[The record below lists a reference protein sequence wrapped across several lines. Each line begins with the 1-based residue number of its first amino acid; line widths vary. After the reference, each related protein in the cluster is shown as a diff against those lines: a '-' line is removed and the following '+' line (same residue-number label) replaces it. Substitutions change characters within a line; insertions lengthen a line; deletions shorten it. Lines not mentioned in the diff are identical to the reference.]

1 MDITS
6 IIITFLEKI
15 LPWGIEK
22 FIPLIKI
29 EPKNITFKKSEW
41 QEQLSFFVFNRSE
54 NILFDV
60 YIKINVGNC
69 KAEDFKIETK
79 KIEEEFRENIRDI
92 SISTKVIR
100 FNCIDE
106 NGKDFIVLKILKI
119 DPNQRISFTI
129 KTNSGSVIKLE
140 VLKYS
145 KKQSK
150 ILTRK
155 NEIAL
160 SFEIP
165 LKNSKFFFGKK
176 KEKVKLKSISLL
188 LRKK

>member
-1 MDITS
+1 MDTTS
-6 IIITFLEKI
+6 IIIKLLEKI
-15 LPWGIEK
+15 LPWGIKK

-29 EPKNITFKKSEW
+29 EPKNIIFKESEW
-41 QEQLSFFVFNRSE
+41 QKQLSFFVFNRSE
-54 NILFDV
+54 NILFDI
-60 YIKINVGNC
+60 YIRINIGNC
-69 KAEDFKIETK
+69 KTEDFKIETK
-79 KIEEEFRENIRDI
+79 KLEEEFHENIRNI
-92 SISTKVIR
+92 SISTKLIR

-106 NGKDFIVLKILKI
+106 NGKDFIVLRILKI
-119 DPNQRISFTI
+119 DPNQRIPFTI
-129 KTNSGSVIKLE
+129 KTNSGAVIKLD

-145 KKQSK
+145 KEQSK

-160 SFEIP
+160 LFEIP
-165 LKNSKFFFGKK
+165 LKSSKFSFGKK